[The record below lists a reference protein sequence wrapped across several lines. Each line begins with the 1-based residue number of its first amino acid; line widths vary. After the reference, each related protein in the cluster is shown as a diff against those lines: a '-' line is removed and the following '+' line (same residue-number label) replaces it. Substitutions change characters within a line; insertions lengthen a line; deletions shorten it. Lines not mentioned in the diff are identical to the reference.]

1 VFKDG
6 IRIVTEKGTSSRYF
20 SAAETK
26 EIFTL
31 GPAGNYFKRAGVA
44 NLITG
49 VVLSDKSLVME
60 RLWQSYGS
68 ETLEIEG
75 THGELPGV
83 LGYSRH
89 DKLYD
94 EGKPKDSGSSK
105 PVSTK
110 ASAAA
115 TNHQVSKYMMTEN
128 MRPVDSNIQEVS
140 YDNSIKEKS
149 KVGVSTSSRNQISF
163 VELMDKISDLTI
175 SSTPTPSKLLSLAQQ
190 PEAVRTAKVHE
201 VIDLCEEEK
210 VLAAPKF
217 IYNLEDEEDTTLNVI
232 AATEIDED
240 EEADLPMAIASTA
253 KPIQTSTRQNNR
265 AIICSDDEDDDFQP
279 VHRLQKAHH
288 SSTRV
293 ILDDNDDCVS
303 QGETPPTCT
312 EMNWQQSEES
322 AETMEDE
329 GSDNRILLV
338 DILPLE
344 TNDNLFHEETSV
356 VGLEDMN
363 SQTASQFRLSLLE
376 SDSDSDNEAED
387 GVSSEEDHDEG
398 DLEPSGD
405 NGNEITEGDMDD
417 VCEDLS
423 GVDCMDS
430 HLEQQSKLVAEQC
443 FEPNDQQVGSSDVI
457 SAQIVPTTRANLTE
471 MDNDEAP
478 EFSAE
483 AVNDLEPSHT
493 NRFLDDLESESDDE
507 LKMNSG
513 YGPDNINAEH
523 ELIDMSTLA
532 VATAASKRPCADE
545 VAMESSVDVEPV
557 EERASSSISPS
568 AGLVEETILDL
579 SLHERQ
585 DQIQSECVN
594 TSQFIIDLEDDDD
607 EDDDSNHEDS
617 DDDDAVESD
626 NDDDDEDTQS
636 IELEELM
643 TRLNTSCGNALGGNE
658 NALDNYCKPVTDVNT
673 SQFLDFLE
681 SSDDEDENQ
690 DENCVHHESS
700 IQASIDDDTTRVN
713 VNIGLPEET
722 TVSADISAMNLSSRT
737 SFSSPEVVG
746 GSAED
751 TLVLENDQTFEDD
764 VLLVASPVNSS
775 FVSRRDKG
783 RSIRSVCKPRCSSQV
798 INLVEEEE
806 DFPEFEDF

>member
-1 VFKDG
+1 
-6 IRIVTEKGTSSRYF
+6 
-20 SAAETK
+20 
-26 EIFTL
+26 
-31 GPAGNYFKRAGVA
+31 
-44 NLITG
+44 
-49 VVLSDKSLVME
+49 
-60 RLWQSYGS
+60 
-68 ETLEIEG
+68 
-75 THGELPGV
+75 
-83 LGYSRH
+83 
-89 DKLYD
+89 
-94 EGKPKDSGSSK
+94 
-105 PVSTK
+105 
-110 ASAAA
+110 
-115 TNHQVSKYMMTEN
+115 
-128 MRPVDSNIQEVS
+128 VS

-253 KPIQTSTRQNNR
+253 KPIQTSTRQNTR
-265 AIICSDDEDDDFQP
+265 EFICSDYEDYDFQP
-279 VHRLQKAHH
+279 VPRLQKAHH